1 MTLAS
6 FWGRQRA
13 CVPSSDQPRLGDRRR
28 LRIQQPL
35 AAICLAL
42 GLAACGGDDAPAPPP
57 AATDYSALQASVS
70 GTIEAGMAS
79 LGIRGLSIALV
90 DGNSVPWA
98 RGFGMADAER
108 GIPAD
113 ADTIYE
119 AGSVSKVFT
128 ATAVMQLVEQGRLKL
143 DRPIEEAIPGF
154 RIRSRFTQTQPVTPR
169 LLLTHHAGLPEDLS
183 RGGFAASPVPLATL
197 VSWLADEYLAYPP
210 GQMLAYSNVGF
221 NVLGRAIEIAGGVP
235 FPDLMERQLLA
246 PLGMARSAFRP
257 LPAESVRLAKG
268 YGHLAPAD
276 YPPAWLDNGVADGGL
291 RSSVR
296 DMTRFMRAMLDGG
309 RLDRVSVIR
318 PSSLQESWRQQNRG
332 VPLDLDQRIG
342 LAWFLETLPAKRGD
356 AVRMVFHG
364 GSSIYHQA
372 YMALLPDH
380 GLGVVIMANTDTAGA
395 LLHAVARDTLRQA
408 LKARHGI
415 ELADAPAL
423 SAAQPV
429 TRTGDELAAVA
440 GLYASAMGP
449 AVIEPAGGQLRISV
463 AGSVLGQLEPH
474 QHGLFRLA
482 DHSGNDSGNDSG
494 HDSGHDSGDQW
505 FSFERIGA
513 YDALLAHT
521 AAGRG
526 WAGVR
531 VEPYAMSDSW
541 RSRLGRYA
549 LPAGAPREI
558 IEQVDVVEIG
568 GFLMFGVRVPMSGPE
583 PFPVL
588 LRPEG
593 EHMAIVLGMGRGKN
607 EAVRFGTDQ
616 GGDYLVYKGVRLE
629 RIADAGA
636 SAARAP

>member
-1 MTLAS
+1 MTFAS
-6 FWGRQRA
+6 CYGRQRA
-13 CVPSSDQPRLGDRRR
+13 CVPPSFQPQVPHRRS
-28 LRIQQPL
+28 LRIPGRL

-42 GLAACGGDDAPAPPP
+42 SLTACGGDDAPAPPP

-70 GTIEAGMAS
+70 ATIEAGMAA
-79 LGIRGLSIALV
+79 LGVRGLSIALV
-90 DGNSVPWA
+90 DGNGVPWA

-128 ATAVMQLVEQGRLKL
+128 AAAVMQLVEQGRLKL

-154 RIRSRFTQTQPVTPR
+154 RIRSRFAQTEPVTPR

-197 VSWLADEYLAYPP
+197 ASWLADEYLAYPP

-221 NVLGRAIEIAGGVP
+221 NVLGRAIEIAGGEP
-235 FPDLMERQLLA
+235 FPDHMERQLLA
-246 PLGMARSAFRP
+246 PLGMKRSAFRP
-257 LPAESVRLAKG
+257 LPAESARLAKG

-276 YPPAWLDNGVADGGL
+276 YPRAWLDNGVADGGL

-318 PSSLQESWRQQNRG
+318 PSSLQESWRPQNPG
-332 VPLDLDQRIG
+332 VPLDLDQQIG

-356 AVRMVFHG
+356 AVRMAFHG

-423 SAAQPV
+423 PDAKPV
-429 TRTGDELAAVA
+429 TRTGEELAALA

-474 QHGLFRLA
+474 QHGLFKLA
-482 DHSGNDSGNDSG
+482 DDNGNDSGDASADG
-494 HDSGHDSGDQW
+494 SGDQW

-531 VEPYAMSDSW
+531 VEPYALSDSW

-558 IEQVDVVEIG
+558 IEQVDVVEVG
-568 GFLMFGVRVPMSGPE
+568 GFLMLGVRVPMSGPE

-593 EHMAIVLGMGRGKN
+593 EHLAIVLGMGRGKN
-607 EAVRFGTDQ
+607 EAVRFGADERS
-616 GGDYLVYKGVRLE
+616 DYLVYKGVRLE